1 MKLDPITFEVIK
13 HRLWQINDEQAVTI
27 RTISASPIVVEGND
41 FNTGLFTRHGDLVI
55 AGPGSLV
62 HVTTMDT
69 TIKSIMSLAR
79 EFEDGDVYLTNDP
92 YLGALHQNDLVVASP
107 LFYEGEQVMWV
118 GNVLHHADV
127 GGMDE
132 GSFCINAVNI
142 YQEPPL
148 YFLKIVDKGRFQTD
162 VEYTFMR
169 NSRLPDTVA
178 LDLRAQVGAL
188 HVVKNRLTE
197 LLREKGVETVLE
209 VMERSV
215 DYTEEKLR
223 QRFAEIPD
231 GAWETE
237 VYMDGDK
244 RGCTELHRV
253 FLRLEKRG
261 EELFFDYTGSDPQVQ
276 GGVNSTYHAS
286 YAGTAVPIYTFICN
300 GEIDWNGGLKRVVHV
315 EAPEGTVMHARY
327 PAAVSI
333 CTLGF
338 RWLATV
344 ASMRVIAK
352 MLSASEKY
360 RDRVC
365 PSWTVSSNGT
375 NVFATDSR
383 GKRVGALLSDHR
395 GGGAGARSFADGF
408 DNAGMVTS
416 FFSFMAN
423 VESQEWKL
431 PILYIFRKQLTD
443 SGGPGTF
450 RGGLS
455 LITAFTAYR
464 TDRLIIKSFNTAGT
478 NQSNAAGID
487 GGYPGSG
494 SQATVIRGSRIRQ
507 ILSEGGTADSYE
519 DFGGTVEHLLSK
531 SDGILD
537 PDDVFIFYSPGGG
550 GYGDPLKRDPRL
562 VQDDVRNRRIGRA
575 SAPHR
580 YGVVIDESLEVDGEA
595 TKRLRE
601 TMIQDRLSGSQSS
614 GGPVL
619 SGSNGGVKSER
630 IGEYLERISLNGRRL
645 IRCRSCHHT
654 CSETGENPREGVLV
668 RYAPL
673 AEAGPWLALRWQ
685 GNSPDFMLRKSI
697 CPGCGVLF
705 DVSETRTNRP
715 ADSSVSSY

>member
-1 MKLDPITFEVIK
+1 LQLDPITFEVIK

-27 RTISASPIVVEGND
+27 RTVSASPIVVEGND

-62 HVTTMDT
+62 HVTTIDT
-69 TIKSIMSLAR
+69 AIKSIISMAR
-79 EFEDGDVYLTNDP
+79 EFEDGDAYLTNDP

-107 LFYEGEQVMWV
+107 LFYEGELVMWV

-127 GGMDE
+127 GGIDE

-148 YFLKIVDKGRFQTD
+148 YFLKVVDKGRLQPD

-215 DYTEEKLR
+215 DYAEEKLR

-231 GAWETE
+231 GAWDTE

-261 EELFFDYTGSDPQVQ
+261 EELFFDYTGSDAQVE
-276 GGVNSTYHAS
+276 GGVNSTYHAC

-300 GEIDWNGGLKRVVHV
+300 GEIDWNSGLKRVVHV
-315 EAPEGTVMHARY
+315 EAPEGTVMNARY

-344 ASMRVIAK
+344 ASMRVLAK

-375 NVFATDSR
+375 NVFATNRR

-416 FFSFMAN
+416 YLSFMAN

-431 PILYIFRKQLTD
+431 PILHVFRKQLID
-443 SGGPGTF
+443 SGGPGAF

-455 LITAFTAYR
+455 LITAFTAYGAE
-464 TDRLIIKSFNTAGT
+464 RLIFKNFNTAGT

-507 ILSEGGTADSYE
+507 ILSSGQKAESYE

-531 SDGILD
+531 SDGILG
-537 PDDVFIFYSPGGG
+537 PDDVFVFYSPGGG
-550 GYGDPLKRDPRL
+550 GYGDPLQRDTRL
-562 VQDDVRNRRIGRA
+562 VQDDVRNGRVSPESARR
-575 SAPHR
+575 R
-580 YGVVIDESLEVDGEA
+580 YGVVLQDNLEVDAEA

-601 TMIQDRLSGSQSS
+601 AMIHDRLAGSRSSAGPLPSGSD
-614 GGPVL
+614 GGD
-619 SGSNGGVKSER
+619 KAER

-645 IRCRSCHHT
+645 LRCRSCHCI
-654 CSETGENPREGVLV
+654 CSETGESEGERILIQ
-668 RYAPL
+668 RAPL
-673 AEAGPWLALRWQ
+673 SEAGPWLALRWQ
-685 GNSPDFMLRKSI
+685 GNSPDFVLLKSI
-697 CPGCGVLF
+697 CPGCGILF
-705 DVSETRTNRP
+705 DVSETRTQRG
-715 ADSSVSSY
+715 AGSAGLG

>member
-1 MKLDPITFEVIK
+1 MLDPITFEVIK
-13 HRLWQINDEQAVTI
+13 HRLWQINDEQSITI

-41 FNTGLFTRHGDLVI
+41 FNTGLFTRNGDLVI

-62 HVTTMDT
+62 HVTTIDT
-69 TIKSIMSLAR
+69 TIKSIISIAG
-79 EFEDGDVYLTNDP
+79 EFEDGDVYMTNDP
-92 YLGALHQNDLVVASP
+92 YLGALHQNDVVVASP
-107 LFYEGEQVMWV
+107 LFYRGEIVLWV

-142 YQEPPL
+142 FQEPPL
-148 YFLKIVDKGRFQTD
+148 YFLKVVENGRFQRD
-162 VEYTFMR
+162 VEHTFVR

-188 HVVKNRLTE
+188 NVVKKRLLE
-197 LLREKGVETVLE
+197 LFRETGLETVLE

-223 QRFAEIPD
+223 QRFAEIPE
-231 GAWETE
+231 GSWTTE

-244 RGCTELHRV
+244 RGCTQLHRIR
-253 FLRLEKRG
+253 LRLEKRK
-261 EELFFDYTGSDPQVQ
+261 EELFFDYTGSDPQVE
-276 GGVNSTYHAS
+276 GAVNSTYHAS

-300 GEIDWNGGLKRVVHV
+300 GDIDWNSGLKRVVHV
-315 EAPEGTVMHARY
+315 EAPEGTVMNARY

-344 ASMRVIAK
+344 ASMRVLAK
-352 MLSASEKY
+352 MLSASDKY

-375 NVFATDSR
+375 NVFGTNQR

-416 FFSFMAN
+416 YLSFMAN

-431 PILYIFRKQLTD
+431 PVLYIFRKQLID

-455 LITAFTAYR
+455 LITAFTAYGAE
-464 TDRLIIKSFNTAGT
+464 RLIYKSFNTAGT
-478 NQSNAAGID
+478 NQSNAFGID

-494 SQATVIRGSRIRQ
+494 SQATVIRGSRIRE
-507 ILSEGGTADSYE
+507 LLAGGVPVDGYE
-519 DFGGTVEHLLSK
+519 DFGGVPEHLPSK
-531 SDGILD
+531 SDGTLG
-537 PDDVFIFYSPGGG
+537 PDDVFVFYSPGGG
-550 GYGDPLKRDPRL
+550 GYGDPLRRQPER
-562 VQDDVRNRRIGRA
+562 VRDDVRNRRVSRE
-575 SAPHR
+575 SARER
-580 YGVVIDESLEVDGEA
+580 YGVVLDDGLGIDEVATLRLRRAKVEERLAGGSRRPPTPEPGEEPREKGQRLGEA
-595 TKRLRE
+595 
-601 TMIQDRLSGSQSS
+601 
-614 GGPVL
+614 
-619 SGSNGGVKSER
+619 
-630 IGEYLERISLNGRRL
+630 LESVRRNGRRL
-645 IRCRSCHHT
+645 ARCRSCGHVLG
-654 CSETGENPREGVLV
+654 ETEGEGAAGALAREV
-668 RYAPL
+668 PL
-673 AEAGPWLALRWQ
+673 AEAGPWLALRWN
-685 GNSPDFMLRKSI
+685 GKSPDFVLRQLL
-697 CPGCGVLF
+697 CPGCGILF
-705 DVSETRTNRP
+705 DVSERRAP
-715 ADSSVSSY
+715 L